1 MDRKPLFAIAAV
13 VVLLGGVGAAFAATG
28 AQTDTADPDVSEEQ
42 AMQTAADHVG
52 GTAQSAEL
60 EQEDGPVWEVSVTQ
74 ENGPTK
80 EVEIDGTSGDVLEVE
95 NDDDDDGDGFEAD
108 EFFES
113 DD

>member
-1 MDRKPLFAIAAV
+1 MDRKQLFAVATV
-13 VVLLGGVGAAFAATG
+13 VVLLGGVGAAVAATS
-28 AQTDTADPDVSEEQ
+28 AQTDTADPDVSKER

-52 GTAQSAEL
+52 GTAQSATL

-74 ENGPTK
+74 EGGPAK
-80 EVEIDGTSGDVLEVE
+80 EAEVDGSSGDVLEVE
-95 NDDDDDGDGFEAD
+95 NQDEDDWFEVD